1 MAFVGALD
9 QGTTSTR
16 FLVVD
21 ETGTVVTSAQRPHAQ
36 HFPRPG
42 WVEHDATEILEN
54 TWTVIAAALDQA
66 DLTAGDLAAVGITNQ
81 RETLVVWDP
90 ATGQPLHQAI
100 VWQDTRTTE
109 IVDRLA
115 DGDPDRFRASGR
127 DDGVDE
133 VRPVSRDV
141 GDLGAALGAEEV
153 EELAHRGARASRR
166 GPDEAA
172 CVMVDDHHQG
182 RRHSR
187 AMRRVVDGSG
197 HLHVVRRR

>member
-1 MAFVGALD
+1 MPLVGALD

-90 ATGQPLHQAI
+90 ATIPGWLH
-100 VWQDTRTTE
+100 
-109 IVDRLA
+109 
-115 DGDPDRFRASGR
+115 S
-127 DDGVDE
+127 
-133 VRPVSRDV
+133 
-141 GDLGAALGAEEV
+141 
-153 EELAHRGARASRR
+153 
-166 GPDEAA
+166 
-172 CVMVDDHHQG
+172 CVP
-182 RRHSR
+182 SW
-187 AMRRVVDGSG
+187 S
-197 HLHVVRRR
+197 